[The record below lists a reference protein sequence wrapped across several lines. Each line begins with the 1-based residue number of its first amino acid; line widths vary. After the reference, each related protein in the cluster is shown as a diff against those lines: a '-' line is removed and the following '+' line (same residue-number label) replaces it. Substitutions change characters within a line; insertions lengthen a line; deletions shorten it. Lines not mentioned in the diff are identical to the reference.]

1 MRRTTQMLR
10 RSTNEPAAAAS
21 DEDPSGCA
29 AAVPGEA
36 AAAAAVSPEERVALG
51 RCLRLRDASVAQN
64 TRVQF
69 LLDAVRRLGCEPGPM
84 DAFVSCV
91 SASRQSMAMVGGFAA
106 HAPGQANYRPQILMV
121 AEHVPDQ
128 AIFDRT
134 LVHELV
140 HAYDQCRASVDW
152 KDRRHHACSEIRA
165 SSLSG
170 ECDLSQEVNRGKFG
184 ITKHHQTC
192 VKRRA
197 ALSLA
202 LSGQASPDQAVDAV
216 FARCYADTAPFERHP
231 N

>member
-1 MRRTTQMLR
+1 MRRTTKLMR
-10 RSTNEPAAAAS
+10 RQSDDTETPQQDAPAPEPTAPQDAPPTA
-21 DEDPSGCA
+21 
-29 AAVPGEA
+29 
-36 AAAAAVSPEERVALG
+36 EERVALG
-51 RCLRLRDASVAQN
+51 RCLRLRDAALAQN

-69 LLDAVRRLGCEPGPM
+69 LVEAVRKLGCDPGPLTS
-84 DAFVSCV
+84 FVQCV